1 MSLAPWRLPRPIRL
15 GLYGGAVA
23 VLLWLCLAPSE
34 TLPQPKGLD
43 DKWEH
48 AIAWFVL
55 TATGLLLAP
64 RRWRTIAVFAL
75 VLGAMVEVLQASLG
89 FGRHGDW
96 RDLVADGLGIGV
108 ALGLWL
114 LLLRPRLD
122 PAGAGA

>member
-1 MSLAPWRLPRPIRL
+1 MRLAPWRLPRPARL

-34 TLPQPKGLD
+34 TLPQPEGLS

-48 AIAWFVL
+48 GIAWFVL

-64 RRWRTIAVFAL
+64 RRWRAIVAFAL
-75 VLGAMVEVLQASLG
+75 ALGAGVEILQATLG

-96 RDLVADGLGIGV
+96 RDLVADSLGVGV
-108 ALGLWL
+108 ALALWL
-114 LLLRPRLD
+114 PIRDRLD
-122 PAGAGA
+122 PSRAAA

>member
-1 MSLAPWRLPRPIRL
+1 MRLAPWRLPRPVRL

-34 TLPQPKGLD
+34 TLPQPEGLS

-48 AIAWFVL
+48 TIAWFVL
-55 TATGLLLAP
+55 TAAGLALAP
-64 RRWRTIAVFAL
+64 RRWLAIPAFAL
-75 VLGAMVEVLQASLG
+75 ALGAAVEILQATLG

-96 RDLVADGLGIGV
+96 RDVVADSLGVGL
-108 ALGLWL
+108 ALGLR

-122 PAGAGA
+122 PARAGA